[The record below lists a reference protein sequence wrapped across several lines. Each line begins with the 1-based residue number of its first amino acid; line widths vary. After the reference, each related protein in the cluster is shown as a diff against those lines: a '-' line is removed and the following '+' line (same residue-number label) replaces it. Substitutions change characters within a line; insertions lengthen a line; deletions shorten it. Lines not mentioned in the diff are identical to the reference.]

1 MGLDISSKSG
11 LAFHIGYG
19 GFFFMRAEC
28 VNQIMPGMGNLYVWT
43 SGRSLLGIER
53 DKNDQLDLPCP
64 AKAGEFANACGN
76 ALVEFLH
83 ARKFDALTR
92 HLLCHSDCD
101 GKLTASQCRRLARDL
116 DRITP
121 GPTWGTKFEEFR
133 KLVHEAADSNET
145 LFFG

>member
-1 MGLDISSKSG
+1 MSLDIRSKSG

-28 VNQIMPGMGNLYVWT
+28 VNQIMPGMGNLYIWS
-43 SGRSLLGIER
+43 SGSCLLGIE
-53 DKNDQLDLPCP
+53 KNKDYEPDLPCP
-64 AKAGEFANACGN
+64 AKTEEFANACGS
-76 ALVEFLH
+76 ALGEFLH
-83 ARKFDALTR
+83 ARKFDALAR

-101 GKLTASQCRRLARDL
+101 GKLTSPQCRRLARDL

-133 KLVHEAADSNET
+133 KIVHEAADRNET